1 MDHPMRKKVEENK
14 LQKRNALF
22 QSSFDL
28 FLNHGFGR
36 TTISDIVKKAGLAKG
51 TFYLYFKDKYD
62 LRDKLITHITGQLF
76 EDAHREMVE
85 NPKND
90 DFESTVLRVCDYFI
104 QRFEADPKLL
114 RFISKNLSWGIFKN
128 ALKND
133 VPNEDIPFFRYYNEQ
148 IRQFSICCEQPELML
163 FTIIELIGSV
173 SYSCILYKQPVP
185 MQDYLPYLHRSIRA
199 ILSAYTVTEHKED
212 PEFLTD
218 AAEG

>member
-1 MDHPMRKKVEENK
+1 MGKKVEENK

-28 FLNHGFGR
+28 FLNHGFGN

-62 LRDKLITHITGQLF
+62 LMDKLVIHTTSQLF
-76 EDAHREMVE
+76 EDAHEEMAR

-104 QRFEADPKLL
+104 KRFEDDPKLL

-128 ALKND
+128 ALNTD
-133 VPNEDIPFFRYYNEQ
+133 VPDEDIPFFRYYKEQ
-148 IRQFSICCEQPELML
+148 IEQFSVHCDQPELML

-173 SYSCILYKQPVP
+173 SYSCILYKQPVS
-185 MQDYLPYLHRSIRA
+185 MEEYLPYLHRSIRA
-199 ILSAYTVTEHKED
+199 ILQAYTV
-212 PEFLTD
+212 
-218 AAEG
+218 

>member
-1 MDHPMRKKVEENK
+1 MGKKVEENK

-28 FLNHGFGR
+28 FLNHGFGN

-62 LRDKLITHITGQLF
+62 LMDKLVIHTTSQLF
-76 EDAHREMVE
+76 EDAHEEMAR

-104 QRFEADPKLL
+104 KRFEDDPKLL

-128 ALKND
+128 ALNTD
-133 VPNEDIPFFRYYNEQ
+133 VPDEDIPFFRYYKEQ
-148 IRQFSICCEQPELML
+148 IEQFSVHCDQPELML

-173 SYSCILYKQPVP
+173 SYSCILYKQPVS
-185 MQDYLPYLHRSIRA
+185 MEEYLPYLHRSIRA
-199 ILSAYTVTEHKED
+199 ILQAYTT
-212 PEFLTD
+212 
-218 AAEG
+218 